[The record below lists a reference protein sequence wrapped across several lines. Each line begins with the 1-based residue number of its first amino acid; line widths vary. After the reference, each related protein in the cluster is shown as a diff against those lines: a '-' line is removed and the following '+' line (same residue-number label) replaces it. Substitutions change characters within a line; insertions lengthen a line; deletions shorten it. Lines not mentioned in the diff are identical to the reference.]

1 MTMDKIL
8 KARKREIAS
17 SNISDSRK
25 TISGGSGKR
34 VLKKITFL
42 VFLLVG
48 TGFAGWSFY
57 SYLETKKEVVR
68 LSTIEGQQGIQEQEV
83 SILLDQ
89 VKKHMLL
96 PDDEQ
101 PTVATLTDVDELKI
115 QQPFFEK
122 AINGD
127 KVIVYANSQK
137 AIIYSPEKDIIVNV
151 GALLVDGPDSEQVQ
165 EEQEGTEESQPQEEV
180 VAKLDIEIRN
190 GTKEE
195 GLAETVSVQLKGA
208 NHAFDFV
215 ALGETSKKDYS
226 QTTVVDM
233 GKGGDG
239 DLANFLAQELG
250 VSLSNELPEGEK
262 ESEAQVVVIV
272 GEDQKEIVE

>member
-1 MTMDKIL
+1 MTMEKIL
-8 KARKREIAS
+8 MTRKREAAS
-17 SNISDSRK
+17 SGISDSREV
-25 TISGGSGKR
+25 ISRGNSKK
-34 VLKKITFL
+34 VLKKIAFL
-42 VFLLVG
+42 VFLLAG

-68 LSTIEGQQGIQEQEV
+68 LSTIEGQQGIQKQEV

-101 PTVATLTDVDELKI
+101 PTIATLTDVDELKR
-115 QQPFFEK
+115 QQPCFEK
-122 AINGD
+122 ASNGD

-137 AIIYSPEKDIIVNV
+137 AIIYSPDKDVIVNV
-151 GALLVDGPDSEQVQ
+151 GALLVDNPDSAQVQ
-165 EEQEGTEESQPQEEV
+165 EEQEGTEEPQPQEEV

-195 GLAETVSVQLKGA
+195 GLAETVSTQLKGT

-215 ALGETSKKDYS
+215 TLGETSKKDYS
-226 QTTVVDM
+226 QTVVVDM

-239 DLANFLAQELG
+239 DLANSLTQELG

>member
-1 MTMDKIL
+1 MTKKR
-8 KARKREIAS
+8 KAAS
-17 SNISDSRK
+17 GSISDSRE
-25 TISGGSGKR
+25 TISGGNGKK
-34 VLKKITFL
+34 VLKKITTL
-42 VFLLVG
+42 VFLLAVA
-48 TGFAGWSFY
+48 GFAGWSFY
-57 SYLETKKEVVR
+57 SYLETEKEVVR
-68 LSTIEGQQGIQEQEV
+68 LSTIDGQQEIQKQEV

-89 VKKHMLL
+89 VRKHMLL

-101 PTVATLTDVDELKI
+101 PTVATVTDVDELKR

-127 KVIVYANSQK
+127 KVIIYVNSHK

-151 GALLVDGPDSEQVQ
+151 GTLLVDDPDSEQVQ
-165 EEQEGTEESQPQEEV
+165 EEQGETEEPQPQEEV
-180 VAKLDIEIRN
+180 VAKLGIEIRN

-195 GLAETVSVQLKGA
+195 GLIETVSNQLKGT
-208 NHAFDFV
+208 NDAFDFV
-215 ALGETSKKDYS
+215 TLSEASKKDYS
-226 QTTVVDM
+226 QTVVVDM

-239 DLANFLAQELG
+239 DLASSLAQELG